1 MKKILIA
8 IKNNFTLEIYSEVF
22 KEKDF
27 EVFSAR
33 DGKEALDLVKEE
45 KPNIILADVDLS
57 EIGGF
62 ELLETLRK
70 DPTTQKIPVIIFTQI
85 EKKLNRAKAIELEAK
100 DFITATEDTPLEII
114 RRVKIALGEQKSYR
128 ISILKDLHDSRELIT
143 DLGCSD
149 NFKCPK
155 CGSDLLLYL
164 IRDLS
169 KGEKHFILSIVCSKC
184 NK

>member
-8 IKNNFTLEIYSEVF
+8 IKNAFVRETYSEVF

-27 EVFSAR
+27 KVFSAQN
-33 DGKEALDLVKEE
+33 GKEALDLVKKE
-45 KPNIILADVDLS
+45 KPDIILADVGLP

-62 ELLETLRK
+62 ELLETLKK
-70 DPTTQKIPVIIFTQI
+70 DPTTQKIPVIIFAQI
-85 EKKLNRAKAIELEAK
+85 GKKLNRTKAMELEAK
-100 DFITATEDTPLEII
+100 DFITSAECTPLEVI
-114 RRVKIALGEQKSYR
+114 RRVKIALGEQRSYR
-128 ISILKDLHDSRELIT
+128 ISMLKHMHDGKELIT
-143 DLGCSD
+143 DLGHSYD
-149 NFKCPK
+149 FKCPE

-169 KGEKHFILSIVCSKC
+169 KGEKHFILSVVCPEC